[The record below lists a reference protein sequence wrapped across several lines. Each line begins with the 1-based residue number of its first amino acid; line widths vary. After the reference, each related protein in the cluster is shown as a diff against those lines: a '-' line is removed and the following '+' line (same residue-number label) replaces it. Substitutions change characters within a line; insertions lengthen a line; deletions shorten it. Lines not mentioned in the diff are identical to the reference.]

1 MTENKLTS
9 VLLQLADLGVRGI
22 KIYYDGG
29 GDSGAI
35 EQIICTTEEYQTP
48 EELDDKLDMWDRNVT
63 ALCDVDRNLEYAISD
78 FAENQILT
86 DIEDWWNNDGGF
98 GYMSILVPSGKYYIN
113 NEVRFTNTETY
124 THNGDLL
131 SKTEED

>member
-35 EQIICTTEEYQTP
+35 EQIVYTTEEYKTP
-48 EELDDKLDMWDRNVT
+48 EELNDKLDMWFSPKPLSDI
-63 ALCDVDRNLEYAISD
+63 DRNLEYAISD
-78 FAENQILT
+78 FAENKILT
-86 DIEDWWNNDGGF
+86 DIEDWWNNDGGY
-98 GYMSILVPSGKYYIN
+98 GYMSILVPSGKYVIN
-113 NEVRFTNTETY
+113 SEIRVTSTESFI
-124 THNGDLL
+124 HDGDLL
-131 SKTEED
+131 SKTEE

>member
-35 EQIICTTEEYQTP
+35 EQIVYTTEEYKTP
-48 EELDDKLDMWDRNVT
+48 EELNDNLDMWLSPKPLSDI
-63 ALCDVDRNLEYAISD
+63 DRNLEYAISD
-78 FAENQILT
+78 FAENKILT
-86 DIEDWWNNDGGF
+86 DIEDWWNNDGGY
-98 GYMSILVPSGKYYIN
+98 GYMSILVPSGKYVIN
-113 NEVRFTNTETY
+113 SEIRVTSTESFI
-124 THNGDLL
+124 HDGDLL